1 MRFRMVTGEVEVEYR
16 GLGWNRKRMR
26 EVALLAVDLAVAA
39 DTAGREAVIQAAVD
53 MVGIPYD
60 VSEIEEG

>member
-1 MRFRMVTGEVEVEYR
+1 MVTGEVEVEYR